1 MSLPSVDDARA
12 WIGARSPRGIAIRVA
27 AVVAVLALAGGLA
40 FYAYFGVFAHH
51 APAEVRESVRADG
64 NVTVSEE
71 YGGFVVSDAGP
82 DVERLGVVFYPG
94 GRVAPDAYLPTAAR
108 IAERAN
114 VTVVVPKLRANLA
127 VFSVGRADAV
137 LAGERNVSRW
147 VVGGHS
153 LGGAMAC
160 RYAGNHPEAVDGLL
174 LVGAYC
180 DRPVRGIPALAVV
193 GTRDSV
199 LDRGQFADSRD
210 NLPADA
216 TVERIQG
223 MNHSQAGWYT
233 GQRGD
238 RPARIG
244 TGTAHRRLAAAV
256 ADWLC
261 DEFDRCAVDAS
272 PPTLDGPLSSARER
286 AAPARV
292 DGEP

>member
-12 WIGARSPRGIAIRVA
+12 WIDARSAREIAVRIA
-27 AVVAVLALAGGLA
+27 AVVAVLALVGGLA
-40 FYAYFGVFAHH
+40 FYAYFGVFAHR
-51 APAEVRESVRADG
+51 APEEVRESVRANE
-64 NVTVSEE
+64 NVTVTED
-71 YGGFVVSDAGP
+71 YGGFVVSDADP
-82 DVERLGVVFYPG
+82 EVERLGVVFYPG

-114 VTVVVPKLRANLA
+114 VTVVVPKMRANLA
-127 VFSVGRADAV
+127 VFSIGRADAV

-160 RYAGNHPEAVDGLL
+160 RYAGSHPDAVDGLL

-180 DRPVRGIPALAVV
+180 DQPVRETPALAVV

-199 LDRGQFADSRD
+199 LDRERFADSRG

-216 TVERIQG
+216 TVERIEG
-223 MNHSQAGWYT
+223 MNHSQAGSYG

-238 RPARIG
+238 SSARIG
-244 TGTAHRRLAAAV
+244 TDAAHGRLATVV

-261 DEFDRCAVDAS
+261 GEFDHCAAGDPGPVREARS
-272 PPTLDGPLSSARER
+272 PVVTRR
-286 AAPARV
+286 
-292 DGEP
+292 

>member
-1 MSLPSVDDARA
+1 MGLPSVEDVRARIA
-12 WIGARSPRGIAIRVA
+12 ARSAREIALRIA
-27 AVVAVLALAGGLA
+27 AVVAVLAVVGGLA

-51 APAEVRESVRADG
+51 APDEVRESVRANE
-64 NVTVSEE
+64 NVTVAED
-71 YGGFVVSDAGP
+71 YGGFVVTDADPG
-82 DVERLGVVFYPG
+82 VERLGIVFYPG

-114 VTVVVPKLRANLA
+114 VTVVVPKMRANLA
-127 VFSVGRADAV
+127 VFSIERAGAV
-137 LAGERNVSRW
+137 VTGERNVTRW
-147 VVGGHS
+147 IVGGHS

-160 RYAGNHPEAVDGLL
+160 RYAGANPEAVDGLL

-180 DRPVRGIPALAVV
+180 DRPVRGTPALAVL

-199 LDRGQFADSRD
+199 LDRDRFADSRG

-216 TVERIQG
+216 TVERIAG

-238 RPARIG
+238 RPARIE
-244 TGTAHRRLAAAV
+244 TPAAHRRLATVV

-261 DEFDRCAVDAS
+261 GEFDHCAAGERDR
-272 PPTLDGPLSSARER
+272 AREAVSPVVTR
-286 AAPARV
+286 R
-292 DGEP
+292 

>member
-12 WIGARSPRGIAIRVA
+12 WIDARSAREIAVRIV
-27 AVVAVLALAGGLA
+27 AVVVVLALAGGLA

-51 APAEVRESVRADG
+51 APEEVRESVRADR
-64 NVTVSEE
+64 NVTVTEA
-71 YGGFVVSDAGP
+71 YGGFVVSDADP
-82 DVERLGVVFYPG
+82 EVERLGVVFYPG

-108 IAERAN
+108 LAERAN
-114 VTVVVPKLRANLA
+114 VTVVVPKMRANLA
-127 VFSVGRADAV
+127 VFSIGRADAV

-160 RYAGNHPEAVDGLL
+160 RYAGSNPEAVDGLL

-180 DRPVRGIPALAVV
+180 DQPVREMPALAVL

-199 LDRGQFADSRD
+199 LDRQQFADSRAD
-210 NLPADA
+210 LPADA
-216 TVERIQG
+216 TVERIEG
-223 MNHSQAGWYT
+223 MNHSQAGSYG

-238 RPARIG
+238 SPARIG
-244 TGTAHRRLAAAV
+244 TAAAHRRLAAVV

-261 DEFDRCAVDAS
+261 GEFEHCVADAS
-272 PPTLDGPLSSARER
+272 P
-286 AAPARV
+286 
-292 DGEP
+292 GE